1 MLVNSSNMLKFD
13 QLNLRRGPKLLF
25 RQASFTIHP
34 GQKVGITGANGC
46 GKSSLFALIQG
57 ELQPDAGD
65 LSQPPGL
72 VIAHVAQETPA
83 LDTPAV
89 EYVVSG
95 DQALRSIEHA
105 LARAQQH
112 GDGNLQAS
120 LHGKLDAIEGY
131 SARSRAAR
139 LLYGLG
145 FSPEQEQ
152 LPVSSF
158 SGGWR
163 MRLNLAQ
170 ALMSRSDL
178 LLLDEPTNH
187 LDLDAVIWLEGW
199 LRAYQGTLL
208 LISHDRDF
216 LDAVATH
223 IAHIEQQSVN
233 LYAGNYS
240 AFEKVRA
247 QRLANQRAVYEKQQ
261 QEIAHIRG
269 YVERFRAKATKARQ
283 AQSRLK
289 ALQRMELIGP
299 AHVDA
304 PFHFGFFP
312 PEKAPHPLL
321 RLEEVAVGYGEVSV
335 LRHVGLSLA
344 PGDRVGLLGPNGA
357 GKSTLIKLLAGEI
370 PPLAGNMDVARDL
383 RVGYFAQ
390 HQLEQLQPDAS
401 PISHLQRL
409 APGAGEQSLR
419 DYLGGFG
426 FSGDRALEPVAP
438 LSGGEKARL
447 VLALLIFRRP
457 NLLLLDEPTNHL
469 DLEMRYAL
477 GQALQDFEGAMVI
490 VSHDRHLLRITSDRL
505 LLVAAARVEVFPG
518 DLEDY
523 PGWLAR
529 QSTRRIPGGAG
540 KAPNTM
546 ALRNTR
552 KREEAEKRSRLKP
565 LKSKLKELEE
575 AMERL
580 GGQQANCRRNWRIMR
595 SIRNPRKNAS
605 SPCWWKR
612 RGSTHYSTTPNRP
625 GWLRERTWKSPS
637 GMVSLTWGKPAGLC
651 VRCGG
656 CQLNA
661 WWRLRTTYRLSD

>member
-1 MLVNSSNMLKFD
+1 MRHYTIMLKFH

-25 RQASFTIHP
+25 AQACFTVNA
-34 GQKVGITGANGC
+34 GQKVGVTGANGC
-46 GKSSLFALIQG
+46 GKSSLFALIRG

-65 LSQPPGL
+65 LSQPPDL

-83 LDTPAV
+83 LDIPAIEHV
-89 EYVVSG
+89 MNG
-95 DQALRSIEHA
+95 DQELRRIEQR
-105 LARAQQH
+105 LAQAQQE

-120 LHGKLDAIEGY
+120 LHGQLEAIQGY

-139 LLYGLG
+139 LMNGLG
-145 FSPEQEQ
+145 FLPEQEQ
-152 LPVSSF
+152 LPLNGF

-170 ALMSRSDL
+170 ALMARSDL

-216 LDAVATH
+216 LDAVTTH
-223 IAHIEQQSVN
+223 IAHIEYQRVE
-233 LYAGNYS
+233 LYPGNYS
-240 AFEKVRA
+240 AFEKIRA
-247 QRLANQRAVYEKQQ
+247 ERLANQRASYEKQQ
-261 QEIAHIRG
+261 REIAHIRA

-304 PFHFGFFP
+304 PFHFGFPP
-312 PEKAPHPLL
+312 PEKAPHPLI
-321 RLEEVAVGYGEVSV
+321 RLEGIAAGYGRASV
-335 LRHVGLSLA
+335 IQGVDLSLS

-370 PPLAGNMDVARDL
+370 APLAGSRHAARDL
-383 RVGYFAQ
+383 QVGYFAQ
-390 HQLEQLQPDAS
+390 HQLEQLQADAS
-401 PISHLQRL
+401 PLSHLQRL
-409 APGAGEQSLR
+409 APEAGEQSLR

-426 FSGDRALEPVAP
+426 FGGDTILEPVAP

-469 DLEMRYAL
+469 DLEMRHAL
-477 GQALQDFEGAMVI
+477 GQALQDFQGAMVI

-505 LLVAAARVEVFPG
+505 LLVAAARVEDFPG

-523 PGWLAR
+523 PAWLTDQNACR
-529 QSTRRIPGGAG
+529 SAGAG
-540 KAPNTM
+540 GKGANTG
-546 ALRNTR
+546 ALRNMR
-552 KREEAEKRSRLKP
+552 KRQEAEKRARLKP
-565 LKSKLKELEE
+565 LKSRLKELED

-580 GGQQANCRRNWRIMR
+580 VERQGQLEGQLADNAVYGESQKERLKSLLMEKARVDTMLADTEQA
-595 SIRNPRKNAS
+595 
-605 SPCWWKR
+605 
-612 RGSTHYSTTPNRP
+612 
-625 GWLRERTWKSPS
+625 WLAAGEDLEIAERDGESALVP
-637 GMVSLTWGKPAGLC
+637 KP
-651 VRCGG
+651 
-656 CQLNA
+656 
-661 WWRLRTTYRLSD
+661 

>member
-1 MLVNSSNMLKFD
+1 VLVNSSNMLKFD

-233 LYAGNYS
+233 LYAGDYS

-580 GGQQANCRRNWRIMR
+580 GGQQAELQAQLADNEI
-595 SIRNPRKNAS
+595 
-605 SPCWWKR
+605 
-612 RGSTHYSTTPNRP
+612 YSESQKERLKSLLVEKAGVDALLDDTEQA
-625 GWLRERTWKSPS
+625 WLAVGEDLEIAERD
-637 GMVSLTWGKPAGLC
+637 G
-651 VRCGG
+651 
-656 CQLNA
+656 
-661 WWRLRTTYRLSD
+661 